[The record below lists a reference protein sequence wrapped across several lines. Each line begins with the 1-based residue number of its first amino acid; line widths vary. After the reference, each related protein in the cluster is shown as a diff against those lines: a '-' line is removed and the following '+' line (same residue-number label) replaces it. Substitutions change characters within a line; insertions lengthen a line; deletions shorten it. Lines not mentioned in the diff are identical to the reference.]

1 MTCISITREM
11 NKYTFTFD
19 NGKTASVNLDNH
31 VHPFIGVS
39 GKEITNISTSIKGIM
54 RTILENA
61 AYRWGDFTF
70 KNKEYIDR
78 VISLPNISLPIKEA
92 YITMIYDCACNETW
106 FNKEWRTIINM
117 MKKSEQEG
125 NERIFDLFHEIEMQK
140 LSKTIEKYNLQD
152 CKNYI
157 DLCHIN
163 FLEIKA
169 FRSALRTVCKDKY
182 EKAQKA
188 VMKLFETENKDLL
201 AENFGIF
208 FKKYDT
214 QYHVNKLYSTMERA
228 ENYRI
233 KMGLE
238 TFEYTNIERDYINLK
253 TTYEREKTRIDN
265 EFFARNQE
273 RKNLSFEY
281 GDYKIYIP
289 KTREE
294 LNEIGNFFHNC
305 ANGWEWDSRL
315 SCGNYALVVVTTK
328 KEENFCICCDIDLL
342 NMEISQYLEQYNRRP
357 YEDSLNIFRKKY
369 QEYLNTLRT
378 V

>member
-19 NGKTASVNLDNH
+19 NGKTASVNLDNRE
-31 VHPFIGVS
+31 HPFIGVS
-39 GKEITNISTSIKGIM
+39 GKTIANISTSIRGIM
-54 RTILENA
+54 RTILEDA
-61 AYRWGDFTF
+61 SYRWGSFTF

-92 YITMIYDCACNETW
+92 YIDMIYNCNAESAWLNT
-106 FNKEWRTIINM
+106 EWRAIINM
-117 MKKSEQEG
+117 MKKSEQAE
-125 NERIFDLFHEIEMQK
+125 NTRTFDLFHEIEMQK
-140 LSKTIEKYNLQD
+140 LSKIIEKYNLQE
-152 CKNYI
+152 CKDYI
-157 DLCHIN
+157 DLLHPD

-188 VMKLFETENKDLL
+188 VMELFETENKDLL

-214 QYHVNKLYSTMERA
+214 EYHVNRLYNTMERA
-228 ENYRI
+228 ESYRKKI
-233 KMGLE
+233 GLE
-238 TFEYTNIERDYINLK
+238 NFVYTNIERDYINLK

-281 GDYKIYIP
+281 GNYKIYIP

-294 LNEIGNFFHNC
+294 LNKIGDFFHNC

-315 SCGNYALVVVTTK
+315 SGGNYALVVVTTK
-328 KEENFCICCDIDLL
+328 KEENFCICCDIDLRY
-342 NMEISQYLEQYNRRP
+342 MEISQYLEQYNRRP
-357 YEDSLNIFRKKY
+357 YENSLNTFRQKY